1 MKKTIHTVKST
12 MPPAD
17 EPAGKA
23 AQDDNSVTFK
33 VKVLPRSSSN
43 SIEGLENGE
52 WKVKLTAP
60 PVEGAANTALIHYL
74 SDVLAVPRR
83 FVTIIG
89 GQNARS
95 KLVRVDGLT
104 AAQVK
109 HKLGIE

>member
-1 MKKTIHTVKST
+1 MKKTLSSVKSAV
-12 MPPAD
+12 PASAQSGNGAKD
-17 EPAGKA
+17 E
-23 AQDDNSVTFK
+23 NSVTFK

-43 SIEGLENGE
+43 SIEGMENGE

-74 SDVLAVPRR
+74 SDVLDVPRR

-89 GQNARS
+89 GQSSRS

-104 AAQVK
+104 EEQIK
-109 HKLGIE
+109 QKLGIE

>member
-1 MKKTIHTVKST
+1 MKKTLNSVKSA
-12 MPPAD
+12 MLASGQ
-17 EPAGKA
+17 AGTA
-23 AQDDNSVTFK
+23 ATDDSSVTFK
-33 VKVLPRSSSN
+33 VRVLPRSSRN

-74 SDVLAVPRR
+74 SDVLDVPRR

-89 GQNARS
+89 GQSSRS

-104 AAQVK
+104 AEQIKQKMSV
-109 HKLGIE
+109 E